1 VRNHF
6 VPQSRVCWGSCP
18 RVCFNMTKKCR
29 TKKYQRLSAVLIALS
44 ACTDAAF
51 GFQERDVGDRSG
63 GLPSALQLPGLDV
76 RLPQSGPSAGAG
88 TEIRVPG
95 VGSVGTLP
103 KLNFGLELLYGANES
118 PGRPDDRSQPSDVQ
132 IRATVKHRF

>member
-1 VRNHF
+1 
-6 VPQSRVCWGSCP
+6 
-18 RVCFNMTKKCR
+18 MTKRC
-29 TKKYQRLSAVLIALS
+29 QRLSAVLIALC

-103 KLNFGLELLYGANES
+103 KL
-118 PGRPDDRSQPSDVQ
+118 DRSEEHTSELQSLRHLVC
-132 IRATVKHRF
+132 RLLL

>member
-1 VRNHF
+1 
-6 VPQSRVCWGSCP
+6 
-18 RVCFNMTKKCR
+18 MTKKCR
-29 TKKYQRLSAVLIALS
+29 RLSALVMALS

-51 GFQERDVGDRSG
+51 GFQERDVGDRTG
-63 GLPSALQLPGLDV
+63 GLPSALQLPGLDA

-103 KLNFGLELLYGANES
+103 KLDFGLELLYGADGS

>member
-1 VRNHF
+1 
-6 VPQSRVCWGSCP
+6 
-18 RVCFNMTKKCR
+18 MTKGC
-29 TKKYQRLSAVLIALS
+29 QRLSAVLIALS
-44 ACTDAAF
+44 ACADASF

-63 GLPSALQLPGLDV
+63 GLPSALQVPGLDA
-76 RLPQSGPSAGAG
+76 RQPQSGLGAGAG

-103 KLNFGLELLYGANES
+103 KLDFGLELLYGANEL

-132 IRATVKHRF
+132 IRATIKHRF